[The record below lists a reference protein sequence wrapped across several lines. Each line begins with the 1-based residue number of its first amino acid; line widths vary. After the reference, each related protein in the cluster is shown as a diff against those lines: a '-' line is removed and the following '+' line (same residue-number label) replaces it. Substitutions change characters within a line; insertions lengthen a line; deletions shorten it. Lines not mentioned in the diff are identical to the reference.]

1 MKTEGVCLTCTK
13 LALIRMFPCRK
24 DIKAVSRLNAICS
37 VWLCSVLSV
46 PSRAERACDDQ
57 TTTSSYEIWMH
68 LFIYGAWLDSV
79 TLNTSSD
86 EGKVEISKKIHK
98 KIQEVDTYM
107 ELNMPI
113 KAVKQKPMA
122 NMDFI
127 RTCKQK
133 GQRCLKQQAH
143 TEVLWAHTLK
153 KRLCTDHWNQQGKR
167 MTQKT
172 EGLSKWLGKSQ
183 RDWVQRQPQCGATDG
198 KCCFRETKPKSAQE
212 LPSHLA
218 WAVFSP

>member
-1 MKTEGVCLTCTK
+1 MQFVQFGCVQYSVFPLEQNMHVTTKPPHLHMKYGCIYLFMGLGWTVSLLTLQVTK
-13 LALIRMFPCRK
+13 GRWKFK
-24 DIKAVSRLNAICS
+24 
-37 VWLCSVLSV
+37 
-46 PSRAERACDDQ
+46 
-57 TTTSSYEIWMH
+57 
-68 LFIYGAWLDSV
+68 
-79 TLNTSSD
+79 
-86 EGKVEISKKIHK
+86 KKIQK

-143 TEVLWAHTLK
+143 IEVLWAHTLK

-183 RDWVQRQPQCGATDG
+183 RDWEQRQPQCGATDG
-198 KCCFRETKPKSAQE
+198 KCCFRETKQKSAQE

-218 WAVFSP
+218 WAVLVGFFIPLSL